1 MWLINIFNT
10 YLSIRVFPYYGM
22 DTLAHMCAKESQL
35 CESNCRSWHHPRV
48 SFIKLYRNMC
58 FCSATIVSCCRTFVA
73 PGAEGIRKYNL
84 NTRSDE
90 GNDTVGCQY
99 SGQSSFIPRTVAAW
113 LTVRSEKATG
123 FNEILIQPS
132 VNGNTATVQTNRS
145 LWIIPAHRSYVL
157 LFIWSIS
164 MKSIYRQGRVYVV
177 LIQRRKDFV
186 NRLGA
191 NKLFDSS
198 I

>member
-1 MWLINIFNT
+1 MWLIHIFNT
-10 YLSIRVFPYYGM
+10 YLSITVFPYYGM
-22 DTLAHMCAKESQL
+22 DTLAHVCAKESQL

-48 SFIKLYRNMC
+48 SSIKLYRNMC
-58 FCSATIVSCCRTFVA
+58 FCCATIVSCCRTFVA

-90 GNDTVGCQY
+90 GDDTVGCNY
-99 SGQSSFIPRTVAAW
+99 SGQSSFIPRTVAPW

-145 LWIIPAHRSYVL
+145 LWIIL
-157 LFIWSIS
+157 LIIS
-164 MKSIYRQGRVYVV
+164 SPQELCAAFYMVHFHEKHLSTGTCLCSFKS
-177 LIQRRKDFV
+177 KKE
-186 NRLGA
+186 RLC
-191 NKLFDSS
+191 
-198 I
+198 